1 MYQHKK
7 KLLEGFTKKY
17 NTELLVYYEMYE
29 DIRDALTRE
38 KQIKK
43 WSRHKKNILVNLKNP
58 EWKDLYTD
66 LH

>member
-1 MYQHKK
+1 MYEHKN
-7 KLLEGFTKKY
+7 KLVEGFTQKY
-17 NTELLVYYEMYE
+17 NTDLLVYYEIYE
-29 DIRDALTRE
+29 DIIDALTRE